1 MFTYSKQTWH
11 DEFARAGMLFLL
23 LLLIRADAIFGMLG
37 RHAAPAV
44 DDQTASKH
52 VDKIF
57 HVGGIF
63 LIFLHI
69 ILLEIED
76 KGLNSLFRECA
87 TRKEH

>member
-1 MFTYSKQTWH
+1 MPECYLFI
-11 DEFARAGMLFLL
+11 FLL
-23 LLLIRADAIFGMLG
+23 LLLRADAIFGMLG

-63 LIFLHI
+63 LFLFLHI
-69 ILLEIED
+69 ILLEIEEEV
-76 KGLNSLFRECA
+76 S
-87 TRKEH
+87 T

>member
-23 LLLIRADAIFGMLG
+23 LLLLLRADAIFGMLG

-57 HVGGIF
+57 HVGGSFSF
-63 LIFLHI
+63 LIFFI
-69 ILLEIED
+69 
-76 KGLNSLFRECA
+76 
-87 TRKEH
+87 